1 MSPNIV
7 VAMSNNSGS
16 SRLPLWQLPQQQMQ
30 SHQQANQGTTS
41 NQNQSNQHQSLPLA
55 NYTLPGVINY
65 LTSEFTNLERF
76 KIMTNLEKSEM
87 KYRITHLQGEMNS
100 LKYINE
106 QQKLKIQQLEKENSE
121 LKLNNNEP
129 KNTSKD
135 KLEKETIEDS
145 LDIPEVDLKL
155 IKDSRYQLTKSMKEV
170 IHLLKS
176 PVNTNIDYLEFP
188 DINESNNAYDEFF
201 NNDRLDNFVF
211 NEYNNQSKGYSN
223 GDDNNYNNDSKA
235 TVRKFFDDN
244 DSENL
249 NNSINDKFDKM
260 NIDDEPNLES
270 DTETVQGDVD
280 FKFNND
286 GEIEPDIDSPNKEEK
301 SPSNPKLEQI
311 HTQSLSDPDLDKVRV
326 FNNPINDVLV
336 YVNYSSNSEP
346 ESDESKITIL
356 DVSTKQQVLV
366 FNAKVGF
373 IDNIEAINDI
383 YCLSY
388 NVEKSTANLLI
399 INSEGR
405 ISQLAINDDDTIS
418 TLVLDLSSLGQTL
431 NSSSLIK
438 FDNNTSQKSPTF
450 GLVVCIHE
458 GKQSSF
464 KIYELIT
471 APRNG
476 LRAEEIN
483 SFSKEFFKNIKP
495 KNDMGVF
502 EAIKWYTTDTTS
514 PVNSNTQ
521 SPSQLKKLHKPTDSK
536 DSQDSSLTPYKL
548 LLKLDQT
555 VFSFNIVSKQ
565 YDLITNYCNSTY
577 DHNLEANDPAVVL
590 TNPIDDS
597 SYQIEIHN
605 FTTSKD
611 PNFVTIEKELNG
623 IVYFAVDNLVVE
635 VSSQSLNVYNYSFEL
650 LDSFSISSE
659 NCFRIGHYFSILNDS
674 NLTLY
679 SLSTKN

>member
-1 MSPNIV
+1 MSAYIV
-7 VAMSNNSGS
+7 STMSNNSGS
-16 SRLPLWQLPQQQMQ
+16 SRLPLWQLPQQQLQ
-30 SHQQANQGTTS
+30 NHQQTNQGNSS

-106 QQKLKIQQLEKENSE
+106 QQKLKIQQLEKENSQ
-121 LKLNNNEP
+121 LKLNKNES
-129 KNTSKD
+129 KNASTSKD
-135 KLEKETIEDS
+135 KLENETIEDS

-211 NEYNNQSKGYSN
+211 NEYNNQSKGYSK
-223 GDDNNYNNDSKA
+223 DDNNNYNNDSKA

-249 NNSINDKFDKM
+249 NDTINDKFDKM

-301 SPSNPKLEQI
+301 SPSNPKLEEI
-311 HTQSLSDPDLDKVRV
+311 YTQSLSDPGLDKVRV

-336 YVNYSSNSEP
+336 YVNYSSNSGP
-346 ESDESKITIL
+346 DESKITII
-356 DVSTKQQVLV
+356 DVSTKQEVLV

-405 ISQLAINDDDTIS
+405 VSQLAINDDDTIS
-418 TLVLDLSSLGQTL
+418 TLVLDLSSSGQKL
-431 NSSSLIK
+431 NSSSIIK

-458 GKQSSF
+458 GKHSSF

-495 KNDMGVF
+495 KNDIGVF
-502 EAIKWYTTDTTS
+502 QAIKWYTTDTNS

-521 SPSQLKKLHKPTDSK
+521 SPSQLKKLHKNTDSK
-536 DSQDSSLTPYKL
+536 DSSLTPYKL

-565 YDLITNYCNSTY
+565 YELITNYCNSTF

-605 FTTSKD
+605 FTTPKD

-623 IVYFAVDNLVVE
+623 VIYFAVDNLVVE
-635 VSSQSLNVYNYSFEL
+635 VSGHNLNIYNYSFEL
-650 LDSFSISSE
+650 LDSFSITSE
-659 NCFRIGHYFSILNDS
+659 NSFRIGHYFGILNGS
-674 NLTLY
+674 NLILY
-679 SLSTKN
+679 SLSTKKLI